1 MSKAG
6 AIKCYKENKIAA
18 PSKQCHNIPLNFR
31 GKSCDS
37 SITLSARRRNQREPS
52 QSDVFEH
59 VCSPATRRSSDQ
71 NGRYDL
77 SFYDSVQVRSF
88 IHPSMVD
95 SLSCGIGHT
104 AVTLYHLFLI
114 YLNVLYFWG
123 DEVQQCLGATL
134 PFQSHSLST
143 FDHNM
148 SLHFIFKCVPNVS
161 LKK

>member
-1 MSKAG
+1 MFKAG

-18 PSKQCHNIPLNFR
+18 PPKQCQNIPLNFR

-77 SFYDSVQVRSF
+77 SYYDCVQVCPF

-95 SLSCGIGHT
+95 CLSCSIGHT
-104 AVTLYHLFLI
+104 AVPHRPSNLTHRCYSISSFLNFFLI
-114 YLNVLYFWG
+114 YLNVSDFWG
-123 DEVQQCLGATL
+123 DEVQQVCLIL
-134 PFQSHSLST
+134 ER
-143 FDHNM
+143 
-148 SLHFIFKCVPNVS
+148 FILLFMIF
-161 LKK
+161 